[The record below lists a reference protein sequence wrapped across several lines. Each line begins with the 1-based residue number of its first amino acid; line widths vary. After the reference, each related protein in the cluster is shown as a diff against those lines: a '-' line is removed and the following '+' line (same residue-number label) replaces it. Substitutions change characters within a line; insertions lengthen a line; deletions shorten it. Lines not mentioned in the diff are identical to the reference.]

1 MSKRSYEKEQSR
13 KRQKTY
19 EKKRNTIQNIKIGTG
34 VASGVLLGLKIYHE
48 VTRRR

>member
-1 MSKRSYEKEQSR
+1 MSKRYEREQSR

-34 VASGVLLGLKIYHE
+34 IASGVLLGLKIYNE
-48 VTRRR
+48 VNRRK